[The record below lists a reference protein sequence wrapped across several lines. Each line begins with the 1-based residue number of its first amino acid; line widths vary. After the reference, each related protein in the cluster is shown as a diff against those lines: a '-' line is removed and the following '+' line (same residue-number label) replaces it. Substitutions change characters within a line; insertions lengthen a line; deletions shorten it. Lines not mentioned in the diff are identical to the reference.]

1 MISIWNRR
9 ELIVTMEMKRQS
21 EIRDILSQNKIDY
34 IIKTK
39 NLQASPL
46 WGNTRERVGTFGIN
60 HGYSYEYKIYVHKK
74 DFEKALFLI
83 Q

>member
-39 NLQASPL
+39 NYS
-46 WGNTRERVGTFGIN
+46 N
-60 HGYSYEYKIYVHKK
+60 HLNRPYPYKI
-74 DFEKALFLI
+74 
-83 Q
+83 

>member
-46 WGNTRERVGTFGIN
+46 WGNTRGRVGTFGI
-60 HGYSYEYKIYVHKK
+60 HHEYSYEYKIYVHKK